1 MSFEGLLIQAQAGSE
16 TALDEL
22 LAHYRPLLVKESVC
36 NGFFD
41 EDLYQEP
48 CLTFVN
54 CLRNF
59 RI

>member
-41 EDLYQEP
+41 EDLYQEQIGRAH
-48 CLTFVN
+48 V
-54 CLRNF
+54 
-59 RI
+59 

>member
-22 LAHYRPLLVKESVC
+22 LAHYWPLLVEESVC

-41 EDLYQEP
+41 EDLYQEL